1 MDKQPGSYLI
11 VNPDR
16 CTACKT
22 CELACA
28 TAHTQ
33 SGSLIGAVMGN
44 EILFPRNRV
53 VEIAEVKLPTQ
64 CRQCEDA
71 PCVKV
76 CPTGATYHAEDFTAV
91 NLDLCIACKLC
102 MMVCPFGAIQ
112 ISTQHVGI
120 RDKRVAVKCDI
131 CVDRPGGPACV
142 ESCPTKA
149 ITIAHPDEVMENAK
163 HASTERFLAA
173 VKAQANLEKQS

>member
-53 VEIAEVKLPTQ
+53 VEIAEVKLQ
-64 CRQCEDA
+64 RSA
-71 PCVKV
+71 
-76 CPTGATYHAEDFTAV
+76 A
-91 NLDLCIACKLC
+91 
-102 MMVCPFGAIQ
+102 
-112 ISTQHVGI
+112 S
-120 RDKRVAVKCDI
+120 
-131 CVDRPGGPACV
+131 
-142 ESCPTKA
+142 
-149 ITIAHPDEVMENAK
+149 AK
-163 HASTERFLAA
+163 MLP
-173 VKAQANLEKQS
+173 V